1 MAQQGK
7 SGLGLE
13 AQRENIDRFCKQEGS
28 SRTRAKAR
36 VRYPITHGRHGMRP
50 PLRAR

>member
-28 SRTRAKAR
+28 SRILSLKLASDIR
-36 VRYPITHGRHGMRP
+36 
-50 PLRAR
+50 